1 MSVSILI
8 IAFAFL
14 GMGLVGLVKPALI
27 MKLVDSSAETVNSR
41 NEVRA
46 VYGGFG
52 VCLAI
57 LLFASP
63 TLLPEL
69 ALGIYFAVGVA
80 LAGMALGRFISA
92 LIERPSILMW
102 GFLFIEA
109 LAALILF
116 NAAYPPA

>member
-14 GMGLVGLVKPALI
+14 GMGLTGLVKPAFI
-27 MKLVDSSAETVNSR
+27 MKLVDGSAETINSR
-41 NEVRA
+41 NEIRA

-52 VCLAI
+52 VCLAL

-69 ALGIYFAVGVA
+69 TLGIYFAVGVA
-80 LAGMALGRFISA
+80 LAGMALGRLISA
-92 LIERPSILMW
+92 LIERPGILMW
-102 GFLFIEA
+102 FYLVIEA
-109 LAALILF
+109 IAALLLF
-116 NAAYPPA
+116 NAAYQPA